1 MKPKQVM
8 SISIK
13 NLDRICLAIVI
24 LVSGVCTY
32 WVVSEGANKKA
43 DMEREN
49 DLFKMKLETLDLAD
63 SRLTLLKKAVREGEK
78 ELKTLNE
85 RISESDDIGVFLQ
98 QVHGL
103 MEKWEIHPLALQ
115 PMPRVN
121 EKYYTRIPIRLI
133 LKGGFINIHHLLFDL
148 ETMNRILV
156 LDHLTISTPDS
167 DLCTADMEINIFES
181 SPI

>member
-1 MKPKQVM
+1 M

-24 LVSGVCTY
+24 LVSGLCTY

-43 DMEREN
+43 DLQREN
-49 DLFKMKLETLDLAD
+49 RLLKRKLETLNLAE
-63 SRLTLLKKAVREGEK
+63 SRLTLLKKAVCEGEK
-78 ELKTLNE
+78 ELKTLSE
-85 RISESDDIGVFLQ
+85 RITESDDIGVFLNH
-98 QVHGL
+98 VHGL
-103 MEKWEIHPLALQ
+103 MEKWEIRPLALQ

-133 LKGGFINIHHLLFDL
+133 LKGGFVNIHHLLFDL

-156 LDHLTISTPDS
+156 LDHLTISKPDS
-167 DLCTADMEINIFES
+167 DPCTADMEINIFES
-181 SPI
+181 STI